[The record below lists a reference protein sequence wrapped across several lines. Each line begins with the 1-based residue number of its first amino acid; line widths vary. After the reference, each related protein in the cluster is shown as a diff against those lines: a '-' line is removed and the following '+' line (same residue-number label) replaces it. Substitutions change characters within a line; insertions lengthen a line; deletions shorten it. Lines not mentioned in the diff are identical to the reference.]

1 MNTILKL
8 SKNCWSHL
16 WRIKIITKSEALK
29 LVKKNGWAIKSLSN
43 DFKRDKE
50 IVLAA
55 IKNEA
60 FAIGHADKKFLKN
73 KEVAKVALK
82 KNIYVYLILDSKL
95 INDKEIMNLVGLNQT
110 KGEKWSL

>member
-55 IKNEA
+55 IENEA
-60 FAIGHADKKFLKN
+60 FAIGYADKKYLKN

-82 KNIYVYLILDSKL
+82 KNIHVYLILDSKL
-95 INDKEIMNLVGLNQT
+95 INDKEIMNLVGLNKT